1 MLFALI
7 CKDRPGA
14 LQVRLD
20 TRPAHLAW
28 LQGLNEAKKVA
39 FAGPFLNDDGK
50 PEGSLVVIEADDKA
64 EAEALAASDPYAEA
78 GLFESVEVRCWNWV
92 VNKPAG

>member
-39 FAGPFLNDDGK
+39 FA
-50 PEGSLVVIEADDKA
+50 ADDRA

-78 GLFESVEVRCWNWV
+78 GVFESVEVRCWNWV